1 MSDSNHF
8 IDEVSEELRR
18 DRLFGAIRKYG
29 WIAVL
34 IVVLLV
40 AAAAW
45 NEWRQSQ
52 ARAEARAFGDE
63 IVAALDNDSPEARR
77 EALLAIEAEGTRQA
91 LVAMLA
97 ADTLDDPEARSRTA
111 GLLDEISSDESLP
124 QLYREMAV
132 LKSAMIELSS
142 GEPQAVIDRLDPL
155 TIPGAPYRLL
165 ALEQQALAQLELG
178 ETDTALEILQ
188 EILSDGAAPRDLQS
202 RTRQLIV
209 ALGGSLEAA

>member
-34 IVVLLV
+34 IVILLV
-40 AAAAW
+40 AAASW
-45 NEWRQSQ
+45 YEWQKAQ
-52 ARAEARAFGDE
+52 ARAEARAFGDR

-77 EALLAIEAEGTRQA
+77 EALLAIDAEGTRRA
-91 LVAMLA
+91 LLAMLA

-111 GLLDEISSDESLP
+111 ELLEQISSDESLP

-132 LKSAMIELSS
+132 LKSAMIELGS
-142 GEPQAVIDRLDPL
+142 GEPQAVIDRLDAL
-155 TIPGAPYRLL
+155 IIPGAPYRHL
-165 ALEQQALAQLELG
+165 ALEQQALAQLKMG
-178 ETDTALEILQ
+178 ETDTALKTLRT
-188 EILSDGAAPRDLQS
+188 ILSDGSAPRDLQG
-202 RTRQLIV
+202 RARQLIV

>member
-45 NEWRQSQ
+45 NEWRKAQL
-52 ARAEARAFGDE
+52 RAEARAFGDQ

-77 EALLAIEAEGTRQA
+77 EALLAIEAEGTRRA

-97 ADTLDDPEARSRTA
+97 ADTFDDPEARSRTA
-111 GLLDEISSDESLP
+111 ELLDEISSDDSLP

-142 GEPQAVIDRLDPL
+142 GEPQSVVDRLDPL

-165 ALEQQALAQLELG
+165 ALEQQALARLEMG
-178 ETDTALEILQ
+178 ETETAMEALQ
-188 EILSDGAAPRDLQS
+188 TIVSDASAPRDLQS
-202 RTRQLIV
+202 RARQLIV
-209 ALGGSLEAA
+209 ALGGPLEAA